1 MTRLEIARKSLAFDA
16 QQPKVRRLE
25 ARLEARQARVAKA
38 NEREQRA
45 KEYAIAVARREA
57 NGMSRQAAHVEA
69 MARVPKNYEAWK
81 GADCPPI
88 QGARGAKGYVT
99 RVAELQV
106 EGFSQSEARARA
118 RSENPKGF
126 RAHEASLSTA

>member
-25 ARLEARQARVAKA
+25 AQHGRHEDAKMSD
-38 NEREQRA
+38 QRA

-81 GADCPPI
+81 GAGCPPI
-88 QGARGAKGYVT
+88 PGATGAKGYVT

-106 EGFSQSEARARA
+106 EGLSQSEARARA
-118 RSENPKGF
+118 RTENPNGYK
-126 RAHEASLSTA
+126 AHQASLSTV

>member
-16 QQPKVRRLE
+16 QQPKVRRVE

-57 NGMSRQAAHVEA
+57 NGMTRQQAHATVAE
-69 MARVPKNYEAWK
+69 RLPENYRAWK
-81 GADCPPI
+81 TSNCPPI
-88 QGARGAKGYVT
+88 SGATGAKGYIT

-126 RAHEASLSTA
+126 KAHEASLAIA